1 MPSETRKRNAHD
13 RAGARTHRNM
23 IKNVMGILC
32 DLRTEGHEVP
42 NETRKRNQKF

>member
-1 MPSETRKRNAHD
+1 MSMTV
-13 RAGARTHRNM
+13 ARSHMSM
-23 IKNVMGILC
+23 IKSVMDILC